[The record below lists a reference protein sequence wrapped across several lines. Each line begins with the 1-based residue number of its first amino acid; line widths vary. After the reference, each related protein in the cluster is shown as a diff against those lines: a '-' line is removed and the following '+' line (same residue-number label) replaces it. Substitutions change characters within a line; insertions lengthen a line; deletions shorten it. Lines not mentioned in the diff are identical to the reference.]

1 MFDINK
7 LVRDNVRNLT
17 PYSCARDEFKG
28 DTGVFLDANENPYGN
43 LNRYPD
49 PYQKEL
55 KNAISKIKD
64 VTADKI
70 FLGNGSDEIIDLCY
84 RVFCTPGTEKALTFS
99 PTYGMYEV
107 SAGVNDVELIKIPLD
122 AEFQIDI
129 NSAEKYFN
137 NEKLK
142 LIFICSPNN
151 PTGNCFRDSD
161 IEYIIKKSGAI
172 VVIDEAYND
181 FSNKKSFRGMIDKFP
196 NLIVMQTFSKAL
208 GLASVRIGMA
218 FTNPSIIGYLN
229 KIKPPYNISSVNQKA
244 ALRKL
249 ANSTLYKNQVSSIK
263 KEKIRLTANLEKLD
277 VVQKVYPS
285 DANFILI
292 KVTDAT
298 SIYNLLVNGQIIVRN
313 RTSVVN
319 NCLRVT
325 VGTRKENSTLIKA
338 LKQIKI

>member
-1 MFDINK
+1 
-7 LVRDNVRNLT
+7 
-17 PYSCARDEFKG
+17 
-28 DTGVFLDANENPYGN
+28 
-43 LNRYPD
+43 
-49 PYQKEL
+49 
-55 KNAISKIKD
+55 
-64 VTADKI
+64 
-70 FLGNGSDEIIDLCY
+70 
-84 RVFCTPGTEKALTFS
+84 
-99 PTYGMYEV
+99 MYEV